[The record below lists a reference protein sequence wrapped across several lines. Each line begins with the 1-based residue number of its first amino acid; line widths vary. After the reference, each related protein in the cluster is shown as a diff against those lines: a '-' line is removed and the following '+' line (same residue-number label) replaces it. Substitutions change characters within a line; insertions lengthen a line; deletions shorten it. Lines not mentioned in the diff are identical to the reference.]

1 MNIATMLGSD
11 KRREGARAKAQFF
24 VGRFFRG
31 LKAAIPG
38 LKSGASTRRAK
49 AQFFVG
55 RFLRGLKAAVPGLK
69 SGASTRRAKVQ
80 FFVGRFLRGL
90 KAAIPGLKSGASTGD
105 WACLPGIGRGFC
117 GRRGR

>member
-1 MNIATMLGSD
+1 MLGSD

-55 RFLRGLKAAVPGLK
+55 RF
-69 SGASTRRAKVQ
+69 
-80 FFVGRFLRGL
+80 FRGL
-90 KAAIPGLKSGASTGD
+90 KAAIPGLKSGASTGSPRL
-105 WACLPGIGRGFC
+105 LPRSGASTAVRAFALVGFGLKC
-117 GRRGR
+117 GEYSDDVGE

>member
-1 MNIATMLGSD
+1 MIKGEREPGLKPHFSWGRFFPRTKVPGFYRSSGLRTRKGLGSSVVNIATMLGSD

-55 RFLRGLKAAVPGLK
+55 RFLRGLKAALER
-69 SGASTRRAKVQ
+69 SAN
-80 FFVGRFLRGL
+80 
-90 KAAIPGLKSGASTGD
+90 
-105 WACLPGIGRGFC
+105 LPT
-117 GRRGR
+117 